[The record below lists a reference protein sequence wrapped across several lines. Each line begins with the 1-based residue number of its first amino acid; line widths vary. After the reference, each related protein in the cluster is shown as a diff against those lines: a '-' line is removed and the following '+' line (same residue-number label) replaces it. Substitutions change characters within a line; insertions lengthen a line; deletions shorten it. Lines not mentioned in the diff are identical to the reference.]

1 VQSARDVKYR
11 RALLLVD
18 PGGRIEPVVS
28 LLRRVAGQLERL
40 LILVPLPVPLF
51 SWSSTEREHTSAHEL
66 EALRAQ
72 AAGSAPRIDVQLAP
86 ELAGEALAA
95 LCAAE
100 EIDLLVLGGGSLLSA
115 SWLSQRKRPPVA
127 VLWSA
132 AESASGAGPIE
143 HIGCV
148 ALSERSRAAIAA
160 FLRDHADA
168 TQQVTLFTPT
178 PIAADVLSATL
189 QIAGVEAHVTVAS
202 PLDASSLGQWLDEWT
217 RERPIDLLVFTRIPA
232 ALTLAALWTAPV
244 LLLPPP
250 PAARPFGERALDVCD
265 LLDMAGPLRVRVDQV
280 SALGTLAAAPDQPI
294 AIVSAGR
301 LLATCQTQ
309 DGELELPAGLAAG
322 ALGMYRPRA
331 DSDGALDHPRA
342 DGALDPLTALEL
354 QVALLR
360 PSARPLLLFDAE
372 LSERALRTLSELAG
386 QAAWEA
392 LAIRLRPTR
401 SSRALRERLRA
412 LGLAPL
418 VIDAR
423 AILDEGEALDVS
435 DALDAVRLARAA
447 ARLRRAG
454 TAVEACVVRGPLL
467 PALPDV
473 VAVSGSELARD
484 ADALPR
490 ALAAPPEP
498 ALNADAA
505 LDGNRIELEIDNVTA
520 RHWLLEAIARSTQ
533 SLHLQVYMVLD
544 DDVGRP
550 LEEALAAAAAR
561 GVAVRVLV
569 DSLHGLHGS
578 FGARNPLLERLAA
591 RPGVELRALRPIT
604 ELPSLSDLKQRDHR
618 KLVIADGQ
626 LALLGGRNL
635 SHEYYTGFDEVPLS
649 ADSLWREL
657 PWLDAGAR
665 VAGPAVAAL
674 SRVFRQAW
682 IEAGGAPF
690 DVVTPAAVGGCAA
703 RVIAHR
709 GLRDARTLECYLELI
724 ESARSHLYV
733 VNGFP
738 LVLELQHALLRAVA
752 RGVRVRVLVGH
763 PAPTHGGLPFGGPWM
778 GARSAATEL
787 VHSRLDPIVAAG
799 GEVYRFAQRDRTGWA
814 SGLGVV
820 HPHVHAKVLSVDA
833 VRCTVGSANLDITA
847 SYWESELLLLVED
860 AGLTRAFEAQLDGL
874 LAQAV
879 RVQRDDPA
887 WQQSAQR
894 RAWMRHWPGVLSL

>member
-1 VQSARDVKYR
+1 VKYR

-18 PGGRIEPVVS
+18 PDRRIEPIVS
-28 LLRRVAGQLERL
+28 VLRRVAGQLERL
-40 LILVPLPVPLF
+40 LILVPLRVPAF
-51 SWSSTEREHTSAHEL
+51 TWSSAERDQSSAHEL
-66 EALRAQ
+66 DAWRAQ

-100 EIDLLVLGGGSLLSA
+100 EIDLLVLGAGSLLST

-132 AESASGAGPIE
+132 AEAAHGAGPIE

-168 TQQVTLFTPT
+168 TQQVTLFTPR
-178 PIAADVLSATL
+178 PIAPDVLSAAL
-189 QIAGVEAHVTVAS
+189 QIAGVQTPVTVAS

-217 RERPIDLLVFTRIPA
+217 RDRPIDLLVFAHIPA

-265 LLDMAGPLRVRVDQV
+265 LVDMAGPLRVRVDQV

-294 AIVSAGR
+294 ALVSAGR
-301 LLATCQTQ
+301 LLATCQTR
-309 DGELELPAGLAAG
+309 DGELELPAGLAG
-322 ALGMYRPRA
+322 GPLGLYR
-331 DSDGALDHPRA
+331 PRA
-342 DGALDPLTALEL
+342 DGALDLLTALEL
-354 QVALLR
+354 QISLLR

-372 LSERALRTLSELAG
+372 LPERALRTLSELAG
-386 QAAWEA
+386 QATWEA

-447 ARLRRAG
+447 ARLQRAG
-454 TAVEACVVRGPLL
+454 IAVQASVVRGPLL
-467 PALPDV
+467 PLLPGV
-473 VAVSGSELARD
+473 VAVSRSELARD
-484 ADALPR
+484 PAALAR

-498 ALNADAA
+498 ALSPDAA

-520 RHWLLEAIARSTQ
+520 RQWLLEAIARSTR

-578 FGARNPLLERLAA
+578 FGARNPLLERLGA

-626 LALLGGRNL
+626 IALLGGRNL

-674 SRVFRQAW
+674 ARVFRQAW
-682 IEAGGAPF
+682 SEAGGTPF
-690 DVVTPAAVGGCAA
+690 EVETPAAVGGSGA
-703 RVIAHR
+703 RVIVHR
-709 GLRDARTLECYLELI
+709 GLRDAFTLECYLELI
-724 ESARSHLYV
+724 ESAQSHLYV

-738 LVLELQHALLRAVA
+738 LVLELQHALLRTLA
-752 RGVRVRVLVGH
+752 RGVRVCVLVGH
-763 PAPTHGGLPFGGPWM
+763 PAPTHGDVPFGGPWM
-778 GARSAATEL
+778 SARSAATEL

-799 GEVYRFAQRDRTGWA
+799 GEVYRFAQRDRVGWA
-814 SGLGVV
+814 SGLGMV
-820 HPHVHAKVLSVDA
+820 HPHVHAKVLSVDG

-847 SYWESELLLLVED
+847 SYWESELLMLVQD
-860 AGLTRAFEAQLDGL
+860 AGLTRAFEAKLEGL

-879 RVQRDDPA
+879 QVQRGDLA
-887 WQQSAQR
+887 WQQSAKR